1 LSVTHVLNLRDD
13 VVIAPGIPRIDYLD
27 GEGFGSAGGR
37 ARHEIEAQAGWSN
50 NGLGA
55 RLSADWRSGSRVDT
69 FGGGRLRFSP
79 LTTFDLRLFANLGER
94 FELVAKH
101 PWLRGTQVRLE
112 VRNLFN
118 TKPRVRDAAGEMP
131 FSYQP
136 DLLDPL
142 GRTVGF
148 SIRKLFSPPPGFFR
162 QQRQREAATQ
172 AAGS

>member
-1 LSVTHVLNLRDD
+1 
-13 VVIAPGIPRIDYLD
+13 
-27 GEGFGSAGGR
+27 
-37 ARHEIEAQAGWSN
+37 
-50 NGLGA
+50 
-55 RLSADWRSGSRVDT
+55 
-69 FGGGRLRFSP
+69 
-79 LTTFDLRLFANLGER
+79 
-94 FELVAKH
+94 
-101 PWLRGTQVRLE
+101 VRLE

-172 AAGS
+172 APGS